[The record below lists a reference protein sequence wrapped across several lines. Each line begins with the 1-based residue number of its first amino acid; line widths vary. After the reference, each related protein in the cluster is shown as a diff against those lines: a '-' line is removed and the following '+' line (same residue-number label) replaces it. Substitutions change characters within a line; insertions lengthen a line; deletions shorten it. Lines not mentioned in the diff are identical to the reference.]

1 MAQSTVRRPAAAPKG
16 PGVRATP
23 VRHGPSNAL
32 LKVVMALT
40 GAVFTAFVFVHMIG
54 NLKVYQGA
62 EHFNAY
68 AHWLR
73 AAFEPVLPHE
83 GLLWILR
90 AFLLLCLVGHVWAAA
105 LIVIRARRARGP
117 HPRRRIRPGSWLTR
131 AMPTTGVVLLLFLVF
146 HVLDLTLG
154 ARPAAPDAF
163 QAATPEASSAYANV
177 IASFSRWPASLVYI
191 LAMLALAAHLI
202 HGIVAM
208 VADLGI
214 AGGPRFWGVL
224 KLIALVLGLVIAI
237 GNITIPLAV
246 LTGAL
251 A

>member
-1 MAQSTVRRPAAAPKG
+1 
-16 PGVRATP
+16 
-23 VRHGPSNAL
+23 
-32 LKVVMALT
+32 
-40 GAVFTAFVFVHMIG
+40 
-54 NLKVYQGA
+54 
-62 EHFNAY
+62 
-68 AHWLR
+68 
-73 AAFEPVLPHE
+73 
-83 GLLWILR
+83 
-90 AFLLLCLVGHVWAAA
+90 
-105 LIVIRARRARGP
+105 
-117 HPRRRIRPGSWLTR
+117 
-131 AMPTTGVVLLLFLVF
+131 MPTTGVVLLLFLVF

-154 ARPAAPDAF
+154 ARPAAPDVF